1 MPRLSRLLTT
11 GLCALAAAC
20 LVAVPASAGDRVI
33 YNGIDLWVTPDGG
46 FSSVDFSQTP
56 IPSGFFCE
64 KAGPFTGRIALKGVP
79 IVTSVPGA
87 LGRADTIVQ
96 RLDDAVFNK
105 KGIGQTRLQVRA
117 LSLESIA
124 PIKTAC
130 GLFTAKVSLDGE
142 QPITRMRII
151 RESSKGGRFR
161 APLALNVRVSF
172 APVEHPTVEPLE
184 IRKSIRFPTLPNLRW
199 SSLPAQ
205 NVNKL
210 QGFLLVDT
218 DGDRSPDTYL
228 PGTSNFGVGEAS
240 PKRTKTCRVIQP
252 YYSWEECHDG
262 DGCVHCVCYYE

>member
-1 MPRLSRLLTT
+1 MRRLSRLLTA
-11 GLCALAAAC
+11 GFCLLAAS
-20 LVAVPASAGDRVI
+20 LVTIPASASDRVI
-33 YNGIDLWVTPDGG
+33 YNGIDVWVTPDGG
-46 FSSVDFSQTP
+46 FSSIDFSQTP
-56 IPSGFFCE
+56 IPAGFFCE
-64 KAGPFTGRIALKGVP
+64 KAEPFTGRIALRGVP

-96 RLDDAVFNK
+96 RLDDAAFNK
-105 KGIGQTRLQVRA
+105 KGIAHTRLQVRA

-130 GLFTAKVSLDGE
+130 GPFTAKVSLEGE
-142 QPITRMRII
+142 QPVTRMRIV
-151 RESSKGGRFR
+151 RENPKGGRFF

-172 APVEHPTVEPLE
+172 IPAERPTAEPLE
-184 IRKSIRFPTLPNLRW
+184 IRKSIRFPALKNMRW

-205 NVNKL
+205 SVGKI

-240 PKRTKTCRVIQP
+240 PNRTKTCRNIYP
-252 YYSWEECHDG
+252 YYAWEECHEA
-262 DGCVHCVCYYE
+262 DGCEHCVCHYE